1 MPYYPLNRITP
12 NQYTSGNQFTL
23 ISTGQ
28 DYKGYYFST
37 YDGKYFTG
45 SICSPTSLELSKS
58 TDAIKPT
65 TSLATAPYDNMRN
78 NPTLPQP
85 DHFTSV
91 PTEQDYKNGYYL
103 RYFTKRVNG
112 DLSTITEVNKN
123 TYDSVASNPLYNRV
137 QIQWML
143 TGMLEDKYITG
154 MLVLGVINRN
164 TKTVSQASR
173 QMQYLDQYLNNP
185 TQYYLK
191 N

>member
-1 MPYYPLNRITP
+1 MPYYPLNKITP

-45 SICSPTSLELSKS
+45 EMCSPDSKELSKNS
-58 TDAIKPT
+58 DAIKPT
-65 TSLATAPYDNMRN
+65 LNLGTAAYDSLRTSNI
-78 NPTLPQP
+78 PTQP
-85 DHFTSV
+85 EHYTSV

-112 DLSTITEVNKN
+112 DLSTITEVTK
-123 TYDSVASNPLYNRV
+123 TVYDSMSNNPLYNRV

-143 TGMLEDKYITG
+143 TGPIEDKYITG
-154 MLVLGVINRN
+154 MLVLGVVNRN
-164 TKTVSQASR
+164 IKTITQAAR
-173 QMQYLDQYLNNP
+173 QMQYLDQYLVNP
-185 TQYYLK
+185 TQYYK